1 VEISPDLHFWG
12 GFAAVALALR
22 CKSHHS
28 AGHLWPAEWWDL
40 HSGLPKT
47 KAIGLGASRPR
58 ARSRSFPCPPA
69 AAPLKES
76 LLGPMAPSGS
86 PSHIGTRSGA
96 SLLGSEQKELCM
108 PAAFPLAVNVGIKRV
123 RHRFGG
129 CRAMKE
135 SPRMASEVSK
145 DFQSNLL
152 MSLNH
157 QKCARSQT

>member
-1 VEISPDLHFWG
+1 
-12 GFAAVALALR
+12 
-22 CKSHHS
+22 
-28 AGHLWPAEWWDL
+28 
-40 HSGLPKT
+40 
-47 KAIGLGASRPR
+47 
-58 ARSRSFPCPPA
+58 
-69 AAPLKES
+69 
-76 LLGPMAPSGS
+76 
-86 PSHIGTRSGA
+86 
-96 SLLGSEQKELCM
+96 M

-157 QKCARSQT
+157 QKCARSQIGSWTYSVCRVCKSSRSSRPARHRSTF